1 MKDEAAAYLDNL
13 VTPECTP
20 YCTVRTT
27 PPGGVLP
34 NLNSYAGLPDPGFKI
49 EPEPF
54 FCPAPDRA
62 PDRAPAPTPTPT
74 LL

>member
-34 NLNSYAGLPDPGFKI
+34 NLNSYAGLPDPGS
-49 EPEPF
+49 
-54 FCPAPDRA
+54 
-62 PDRAPAPTPTPT
+62 
-74 LL
+74 